1 MARNK
6 PLGRKQNGKGRS
18 TGEEPHF
25 RLFNGFART
34 DIVRRQSGN
43 ALKIWIELHARH
55 FGHNNG
61 QISLSCGECAE
72 DLGMSKTSALRALK
86 ELQDKGL
93 IKLCRRGQRLGRL
106 ASEWELTDQPANGR
120 PATRDYQN
128 WTPPQKPPRPPRQ
141 KSRPTKAGAI
151 AIARA
156 KAAAMKPALVST

>member
-6 PLGRKQNGKGRS
+6 PLGRKQNTKGRS

-34 DIVRRQSGN
+34 DIVRRLSGN

-72 DLGMSKTSALRALK
+72 DLGMSKTSALRAFK
-86 ELQDKGL
+86 ELQEKGL
-93 IKLCRRGQRLGRL
+93 IKLRREGKRLGRL

-120 PATRDYQN
+120 PATREYQTWN
-128 WTPPQKPPRPPRQ
+128 PPPKPARPPRQ

-151 AIARA
+151 ARA
-156 KAAAMKPALVST
+156 TAMKPALVST